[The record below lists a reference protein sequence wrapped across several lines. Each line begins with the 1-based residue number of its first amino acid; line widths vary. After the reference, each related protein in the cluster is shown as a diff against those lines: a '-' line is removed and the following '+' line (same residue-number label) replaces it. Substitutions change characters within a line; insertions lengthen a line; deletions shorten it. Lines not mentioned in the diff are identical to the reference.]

1 MIRPAFR
8 CRWFSSR
15 VSPEFEFLPHSTVRR
30 LVAGPGRQ
38 ENENKQHKRP
48 APSGDP
54 TPADGPKM
62 NEINV
67 QMLSRS
73 LHRQIFT
80 RAMNDPTT
88 SAAAHPA
95 NVEAAREELLR
106 HGLDVSR
113 PAVLPEVNLMLPNL
127 RGANIEE
134 HFWSIAEE
142 QSEPYRRAIET
153 LPSEPPS
160 VPIEWSR
167 TPGWTQYDVRTG
179 EPRSVPFPDEQAL
192 VFDVEVCV
200 RAGLAPVLAT
210 AFGTSGSWY
219 SWTSALLV
227 PAGSRSNDGHGVG
240 NSTVYQ
246 LGDMIPLESDPT
258 HDNRKRFPRQ
268 QRSQP
273 RIVVG
278 HNVSYDRARVREQY
292 WLEPTALRFLDTMSL
307 HVCVSGVT
315 SYQRAMLKSSKRQ
328 SGQTAAAAADQA
340 QEWSEQTSL
349 NNLADV
355 YALYC
360 DGALLAGKSRRDTFV
375 EGTLDDV
382 SNDFDNLMSYCAD
395 DVRATRAVLARLWPL
410 FRMRFPHPATLAG
423 MLEMGSAFLPVNGNW
438 EHYLTES
445 DLAYEDLN
453 LEARHLLSQRA
464 DAACG
469 LLHDA
474 AYRRDLWLWDQDWS
488 VQQLKLKASVKRK
501 KSTEEQT
508 DAGAQGEAAS
518 HTADTEGSEQS
529 ADEHRLA
536 SKFAYLYET
545 AIRLPARR
553 PLLPGYPAWYRQ
565 LCSKPSADS
574 DNGEGSWQPGPAARL
589 GTGLQIAPKLL
600 SLCWEGYPL
609 HYIRGHGWGF
619 LVPHRHER
627 DPNADDPSGGQAGP
641 RVPLEQLVAACP
653 VMELRQA
660 GASRNESTEALQ
672 QLWRSVEATIS
683 RKEYYG
689 KRRAKRSRQAT
700 DAAEGHCAGS
710 GVWCNVDLDGCCYFV
725 QLPHKDG
732 AGHRVG
738 NPLSKDFLAKFSE
751 NVLAGDGRAAERV
764 VAIARMLSYWRNN
777 RDRIRGQLVVWDQAA
792 AKAKGTPDGRIGAIV
807 PQVVVCGT
815 LTRRA
820 MEPTWMTA
828 SNAQRERV
836 GSELRAMVQAPPGYR
851 IVGADVD
858 SQELWIASVLG
869 DADVAAELTGGGAAN
884 LHGVTPFGWMTLSGT
899 KATRTDMHSVTA
911 AAVGISREH
920 AKVINYARIYGAGV
934 QFAERLLKQ
943 FNPTFTE
950 AEARSKAT
958 KMFALTKG
966 RKVYR
971 MREEARDQ
979 FPDAPPYASTYEALR
994 LARACNRAVGELFH
1008 PPRWI
1013 GGTES
1018 AMFNRLEQ
1026 IAGCDAPVTPFL
1038 GGRLSRALEPASG
1051 GGGASSDDRFL
1062 PTRINWVVQS
1072 GAVDFLHL
1080 MLVCMRWLMGTDGR
1094 SRLRFC
1100 MSFHDE
1106 VRYLVP
1112 DRYAHHAAL
1121 AMHATNLL
1129 TRSFCAHRVGFRD
1142 LPQSVAF
1149 FSTVEVDR
1157 VLRKEAR
1164 HDCRTP
1170 SNPHGLHVGYGI
1182 PDGESLDIHQTLA
1195 RLGPQHSDM
1204 RRWEWHRSTGRPA
1217 PNSKLPS
1224 RGG

>member
-1 MIRPAFR
+1 MRPTFW
-8 CRWFSSR
+8 CRWFSAGA
-15 VSPEFEFLPHSTVRR
+15 SPENEILPHSTVRR
-30 LVAGPGRQ
+30 LVRGS
-38 ENENKQHKRP
+38 ECNENNNKAQTSRRSLPLEHQRP
-48 APSGDP
+48 R
-54 TPADGPKM
+54 DGPKL
-62 NEINV
+62 NEMNV

-73 LHRQIFT
+73 LHRQIFGCGS
-80 RAMNDPTT
+80 T
-88 SAAAHPA
+88 SPA
-95 NVEAAREELLR
+95 PAEYPGTVKSLRDELLR

-113 PAVLPEVNLMLPNL
+113 PVVLPEVDLTLPPL

-142 QSEPYRRAIET
+142 QCEPFLRAIET
-153 LPSEPPS
+153 LPEE
-160 VPIEWSR
+160 VPNTPTNWSR
-167 TPGWTQYDVRTG
+167 APGWTRYDAQTG
-179 EPRSVPFPDEQAL
+179 ESKSVPFPDEQAL

-200 RAGLAPVLAT
+200 RAGPAPTMAT

-219 SWTSALLV
+219 SWTSPQLTGEATR
-227 PAGSRSNDGHGVG
+227 PNDGHGAL
-240 NSTVYQ
+240 YQ
-246 LGDMIPLESDPT
+246 LSDMIPLESDSVQ
-258 HDNRKRFPRQ
+258 DARKSSSRDTSALR
-268 QRSQP
+268 P
-273 RIVVG
+273 RIVIG
-278 HNVSYDRARVREQY
+278 HNVSYDRARIREQY
-292 WLEPTALRFLDTMSL
+292 WLEPTPLRFLDTMSL

-315 SYQRAMLKSSKRQ
+315 SYQRAMLKSKKLEE
-328 SGQTAAAAADQA
+328 SGEEWLEQA
-340 QEWSEQTSL
+340 SL

-360 DGALLAGKSRRDTFV
+360 DGATLTGKSRRNTFV
-375 EGTLDDV
+375 DGTLEDV
-382 SNDFDNLMSYCAD
+382 SADFNNLMAYCAD

-410 FRMRFPHPATLAG
+410 FRERFPHPATLAG
-423 MLEMGSAFLPVNGNW
+423 MLEMGSAYLPVNDNW
-438 EHYLTES
+438 THYLTEA
-445 DLAYEDLN
+445 DLSYEDLD
-453 LEARHLLSQRA
+453 LEAKHLLSQRA
-464 DAACG
+464 DAACA
-469 LLHDA
+469 LMHDD

-488 VQQLKLKASVKRK
+488 VQQLKLKAAPKRK
-501 KSTEEQT
+501 KATKNESECKKEEEDECTEEE
-508 DAGAQGEAAS
+508 D
-518 HTADTEGSEQS
+518 
-529 ADEHRLA
+529 RLA
-536 SKFAYLYET
+536 SKFAHLYET
-545 AIRLPARR
+545 ASRLPARR
-553 PLLPGYPAWYRQ
+553 PLLPGYPAWYRA
-565 LCSKPSADS
+565 LCSKPDVVN
-574 DNGEGSWQPGPAARL
+574 DEGSLWQPGPAAKL

-619 LVPHRHER
+619 LVPYRYER
-627 DPNADDPSGGQAGP
+627 DPEQEPGEP
-641 RVPLEQLVAACP
+641 RVPLEELVAACP
-653 VMELRQA
+653 VMDSRHP
-660 GASRNESTEALQ
+660 GASHNESTEALQ
-672 QLWRSVEATIS
+672 HLWKNVEATIS
-683 RKEYYG
+683 RKEYYD
-689 KRRAKRSRQAT
+689 RRKTKSVPRP
-700 DAAEGHCAGS
+700 ELGS
-710 GVWCNVDLDGCCYFV
+710 GVWCNVELGGCCYFF

-764 VAIARMLSYWRNN
+764 VEIARMLSYWRNN
-777 RDRIRGQLVVWDQAA
+777 RDRIRGQLVVWERL
-792 AKAKGTPDGRIGAIV
+792 AKGGKQSSYGAIV

-836 GSELRAMVQAPPGYR
+836 GSELRAMVQAPAGYR

-869 DADVAAELTGGGAAN
+869 DADVASELSGN
-884 LHGVTPFGWMTLSGT
+884 LHGATPFGWMTLSGT

-911 AAVGISREH
+911 AAVGISRDH

-943 FNPTFTE
+943 FNPTFSE

-971 MREEARDQ
+971 MREEVREQ
-979 FPDAPPYASTYEALR
+979 YPDAPPHSSPYEALR
-994 LARACNRAVGELFH
+994 LARAYNRPVGELFH
-1008 PPRWI
+1008 PPRWV

-1026 IAGCDAPVTPFL
+1026 IAGSEAPVTPFL
-1038 GGRLSRALEPASG
+1038 DGRLSRALEPPG
-1051 GGGASSDDRFL
+1051 GRSADDRFL

-1080 MLVCMRWLMGTDGR
+1080 MLVCMRWLMGADGR
-1094 SRLRFC
+1094 TRLRFC

-1112 DRYAHHAAL
+1112 ERYAHHAAL
-1121 AMHATNLL
+1121 AMHVTNLL
-1129 TRSFCAHRVGFRD
+1129 TRAFCAHRVGFRD

-1157 VLRKEAR
+1157 VLRKEAQ

-1170 SNPHGLHVGYGI
+1170 SNPHGLTAGYGI

-1195 RLGPQHSDM
+1195 RLGPKRSDM
-1204 RRWEWHRSTGRPA
+1204 SRWAWHRGTGTETPA
-1217 PNSKLPS
+1217 NPVAGS
-1224 RGG
+1224 